1 MIRRTVIRHTSSDT
15 RSRSHVSLALVV
27 LVLLAGCGGSTGA
40 GEAQNTV
47 NPALDQTP
55 TVSPTATPTPAYPAG
70 VDRDGVDPFRVAS
83 VHGDAL
89 REQSGAVAFRRTVTT
104 ANGTVVLASVT
115 VGRVDGERL
124 YYSQRG
130 WRERAVVSQPLGPNV
145 TVWSDGERSA
155 VRFTSRGNILYRYT
169 TDGPR
174 LFHRQAASGQDDVY
188 GLLTPWELQLV
199 GERETDA
206 GTVKLLRAT
215 ADRAR
220 RADGRLVENLSVG
233 VRLGP
238 TGVVRAATVEYD
250 VTLQETPVTVRETFR
265 VTALGNVSVSRP
277 AWVDTARNRS
287 TSLSTP
293 TPTANDEGGADD
305 DDGDDS
311 ADDEGGEENDGG
323 ADDDEGGEESDGD
336 ADDDEGATGGTG
348 GSTDAA
354 LGGSAEVRASS
365 GTSALHRDDPRRRGA
380 LHRDDLR
387 RRGTDA

>member
-1 MIRRTVIRHTSSDT
+1 MIRHTSSDT

-206 GTVKLLRAT
+206 GTVQLLRAT

-293 TPTANDEGGADD
+293 TPTANDEGG
-305 DDGDDS
+305 
-311 ADDEGGEENDGG
+311 
-323 ADDDEGGEESDGD
+323 EESDGD

-365 GTSALHRDDPRRRGA
+365 GTSAPHRDDLRRRGALHRDDPRRRSA
-380 LHRDDLR
+380 PHRDDLR